1 MIADRLGREF
11 RKLRVSLTA
20 ACNYSCSYCVPQGE
34 KRHAAKR
41 ELTGSQLLRA
51 VRLIKQLT
59 RVDQLRI
66 TGGEPLLSPLF
77 DSFVECVAE
86 MGFEDVSLTTN
97 GQFLE
102 KKARHIAR
110 HGIRR
115 INVSLDTLDPHGF
128 RAISKAG
135 DLFSVL
141 AGIEQSLA
149 LGLKVKINMVP
160 LRRYNADQILPLL
173 EYCLDRNIELRFI
186 ELMRMGHLSNP
197 ALFQR
202 DYLAMEYILGAIST
216 RYAYLRAEAPFD
228 STAARFHIPGRGY
241 FGIIANESEPFCSSC
256 TRLRLS
262 SSGHLHGCLSST
274 ERHYIGDILE
284 MPDELALPLMEARLQ
299 AALGN
304 KQSLFSGGETV
315 MRLIGG

>member
-1 MIADRLGREF
+1 LDQA
-11 RKLRVSLTA
+11 
-20 ACNYSCSYCVPQGE
+20 
-34 KRHAAKR
+34 
-41 ELTGSQLLRA
+41 QLFRA
-51 VRLIKQLT
+51 VQLIKQLT
-59 RVDQLRI
+59 QVDQLRI

-77 DSFVECVAE
+77 DSFIESVAS
-86 MGFEDVSLTTN
+86 MGFVDISLTTN

-102 KKARHIAR
+102 KKARHIAQS
-110 HGIRR
+110 GIRR
-115 INVSLDTLDPHGF
+115 INVSLDTLDPHAF
-128 RAISKAG
+128 TKISKAG

-141 AGIEQSLA
+141 AGIEQCLA

-160 LRRYNADQILPLL
+160 LRRYNAEQILPLL

-186 ELMRMGHLSNP
+186 ELMRMGHLSNH
-197 ALFQR
+197 ALFQL
-202 DYLAMEYILGAIST
+202 DYLPMAHMLGEISS
-216 RYAYLRAEAPFD
+216 RYSYVRAEVPFD

-274 ERHYIGDILE
+274 ERHYVGDILG
-284 MPDELALPLMEARLQ
+284 MPDEQALPLMEARLQ
-299 AALGN
+299 TALGN
-304 KQSLFSGGETV
+304 KQNIFSGGETV